1 MEKNSVLDQLKALDE
16 QRAKLLDG
24 AKGEALEQAEKAVVE
39 LNELGFD
46 YRLVE
51 GPQTRSRRAAQTD
64 GTGEVRRQQRDIPC
78 PVCHFKTQPLHN
90 GRAHRTQQPKMP
102 FTAEEL
108 KERGLERVE
117 GQPQSAVEQTAGS
130 DRNVS

>member
-24 AKGEALEQAEKAVVE
+24 AKEEALKQAEKAVAQ

-46 YRLVE
+46 YRLVD
-51 GPQTRSRRAAQTD
+51 GSQTRSRRAAQTD
-64 GTGEVRRQQRDIPC
+64 GTGEVRRHRRDIPC
-78 PVCHFKTQPLHN
+78 PICHFKTQPLHN
-90 GRAHRTQQPKMP
+90 GRAHRTQQPKKP

-108 KERGLERVE
+108 KERGLERV
-117 GQPQSAVEQTAGS
+117 G
-130 DRNVS
+130 